1 MYGFHKNAL
10 ARGRDS
16 TPVIIWD
23 MQTASIVR
31 PMGYWVGDHFEF
43 GLEVELLN
51 GVPVSWRATSLA
63 PDPIWLSP
71 GFVNAH
77 SHLEYRGMQ
86 GRLEGLDYWPWIRSL
101 TELKALET
109 PEEVRAAC
117 QLAAS
122 ENRVTGVA
130 IIGEHSDRPFSAA
143 ALGEVGIAGRIYQ
156 ELITFFEAADP
167 SKKWAEVESRAAA
180 QSGLLGLEVTVNP
193 HATWSVDRS
202 SLECFALSEF
212 VSLHVAETELEEQ
225 LFAHHSGPIEEMFGR
240 FGVAL
245 PRRQPLFEMLAEVG
259 MMRPGVQ
266 FVHAGATGPKEIDKM
281 AEAGVSVA
289 HCPRSNIALGCPLPD
304 VRAMLDAGILV
315 GLGMDSAASS
325 GPIDM
330 FAEMRAVR
338 GVSADE
344 IWAMATTMGAASLG
358 FEIPNWI
365 QISSAATTTEELI
378 QQSQPSDVTWV
389 PSGL

>member
-1 MYGFHKNAL
+1 
-10 ARGRDS
+10 
-16 TPVIIWD
+16 

-31 PMGYWVGDHFEF
+31 PMGFWVGDHFES
-43 GLEVELLN
+43 GLEVELRDRA
-51 GVPVSWRATSLA
+51 PVSWRATSLA
-63 PDPIWLSP
+63 SDPIWLSP

-86 GRLEGLDYWPWIRSL
+86 GRLAGLDYWPWIRSL
-101 TELKALET
+101 TELKAQET
-109 PEEVRAAC
+109 PDEVRSAC
-117 QLAAS
+117 ALAAL
-122 ENRVTGVA
+122 ENRATGVVM
-130 IIGEHSDRPFSAA
+130 IGEHSDRPYSAG
-143 ALGEVGIAGRIYQ
+143 ALAEVGIRGRIFQ

-180 QSGLLGLEVTVNP
+180 QKWCAGLDVALNP

-202 SLECFALSEF
+202 SLERFASSEF

-225 LFAHHSGPIEEMFGR
+225 LFADHTGPIAEMFGR
-240 FGVAL
+240 FGLEL
-245 PRRQPLFEMLAEVG
+245 PRQQPLFEMLAEVG

-266 FVHAGATGPKEIDKM
+266 FVHAGATGPKEIDLM
-281 AEAGVSVA
+281 ADAGVSVA

-304 VRAMLDAGILV
+304 VRAMLDAGVLV

-344 IWAMATTMGAASLG
+344 VWAMATTTGAASLG
-358 FEIPNWI
+358 LEIPSWI

-378 QQSQPSDVTWV
+378 QRSQPRDVTWV
-389 PSGL
+389 PS